1 MKISDEMA
9 FINPK
14 PPLFPMEPLQL
25 LDGLNLSP
33 TQQKAIT
40 ILKLV
45 YLKKLAIMEIELYD
59 EVIKIVDNLESRV

>member
-1 MKISDEMA
+1 MKWHLSTQS
-9 FINPK
+9 
-14 PPLFPMEPLQL
+14 LHYFPW
-25 LDGLNLSP
+25 SP
-33 TQQKAIT
+33 CSYWKVSTSAQHSKRTIT